1 MKKSVKF
8 NVFLIIFVSLFLI
21 QIASAVQLGVDDF
34 ECNGFNCGSG
44 WNGAW
49 SISGDCIVT
58 NLDVPRGSF
67 HMRGQQDA
75 TGTCIADRK
84 FNNSPYGFTNL
95 TFWAKTNVLESGDF
109 CRYYYDNGVDL
120 TLLLELTDPPDDDTY
135 RQYSFEVSQYGTSAD
150 AGIRMRQFGVGSD
163 NCYIDDINITGQIT
177 DNTPPLLTINSPS
190 QNQFLNA
197 NTVTFNITLN
207 ENGTARYTLNNGIT
221 NITLSTTD
229 NQNFNHTN
237 TSISDAQYTVQFYA
251 NDSAGNINNT
261 VTSTFTIDTTLPLIS
276 ITTPQN
282 ISYNTIQ
289 TQLNYSVSDIN
300 IQACWYSLNN
310 GQTNT
315 SINCGQNVSGLSSSQ
330 GSNTWQIYA
339 NDSAGNTNSSL
350 ITFSVDSIAP
360 NINFTN
366 PTEASGTIIT
376 KNSILINVTSSDTSL
391 KNITIFLYN
400 STNSLLYQNT
410 SNSSI
415 LFVNISN
422 LNDGL
427 YFFNA
432 TSYDSLGNL
441 NSTETRNVT
450 IDTLSSQISY
460 RFPTESDNVFRSR
473 NYIEIN
479 VTGLLNPLPDTLVIR
494 LYNATNNEI
503 NSSTTSTSPNY
514 VNFSGL
520 SNGIYYYNASRFSL
534 LNGDVHLETRKITLD
549 TIKPNL
555 SISKPQENSEFG
567 TNISLSLN
575 FSASDTNLQSCWY
588 HIDSSSNVTIPNCLN
603 TTFNT
608 SEGTNTLYL
617 YANDSYGNTARDTK
631 NFSIVLGP
639 PTISL
644 NSPLNNS
651 YLSTSLV
658 TILYTPTDVDLQAC
672 ELWGNF
678 NGTFTKNQTNSTL
691 TSGQQSSFNLNL
703 SDNSYNWSIFCNDTL
718 GNSAFSINR
727 TFSIDTIFPSLTLTE
742 PSGTKTSRS
751 NIPIAFFASDL
762 NIQACWYN
770 VYRGVNQ
777 EIANTTIDCSS
788 NSTTFN
794 VTVDADFTLNFY
806 VNDSAGNIKLSSPSF
821 VVTTASAPP
830 SEGGGGTSG
839 GGGGGGA
846 IASKSNITRELKI
859 EINKLE
865 NIAIKRGTST
875 TTELEITNL
884 ERIFLNNCRLEISS
898 PFIQWFINT
907 QKKGFA
913 AGEKFTFLINI
924 NIPQTAEPAE
934 YNPELTIRCDEGKK
948 LVNMILVIF
957 RNSFEVR
964 MTNYERTVDSL
975 KISYFVEEFA
985 RETHEISIN
994 YELVDFEGI
1003 TVVKGND
1010 KITINPEFKG
1020 ENALEFK
1027 IPKDVI
1033 GEYDLKMTLSDGKT
1047 SAEINKRLVLGSKS
1061 VAGLAISDSNRRTLS
1076 IFGIILVSAL
1086 LLFFISRFVYQK
1098 IKLKRLRKVNFPIEQ
1113 KHGKKVI
1120 KLDLKER

>member
-1 MKKSVKF
+1 MKKKVLLISIILAIQLSSAATIFSDNFESGSLSGWTLTKAAGANDWTASQTDPFAGSWHAQSQPQSTTEPASVIERTISTSGYSSIIVNYGRK
-8 NVFLIIFVSLFLI
+8 LIGLDVADEFQAEWFDGSSWTILEQTGGSSADDTSYVLQSFSLPSGADNNANFKI
-21 QIASAVQLGVDDF
+21 KF
-34 ECNGFNCGSG
+34 ECTA
-44 WNGAW
+44 GAV
-49 SISGDCIVT
+49 SEFCRVDNVNIEGNVIDTTPPTITV
-58 NLDVPRGSF
+58 
-67 HMRGQQDA
+67 
-75 TGTCIADRK
+75 
-84 FNNSPYGFTNL
+84 NSPQQAQFINTN
-95 TFWAKTNVLESGDF
+95 S
-109 CRYYYDNGVDL
+109 
-120 TLLLELTDPPDDDTY
+120 
-135 RQYSFEVSQYGTSAD
+135 
-150 AGIRMRQFGVGSD
+150 
-163 NCYIDDINITGQIT
+163 
-177 DNTPPLLTINSPS
+177 
-190 QNQFLNA
+190 
-197 NTVTFNITLN
+197 VTFNITLN

-237 TSISDAQYTVQFYA
+237 TSISDAQYTVQFYV

-282 ISYNTIQ
+282 ISYNTLQ
-289 TQLNYSVSDIN
+289 TQLNYSVFDIN
-300 IQACWYSLNN
+300 VQSCWYSTNN
-310 GQTNT
+310 GQTNAT
-315 SINCGQNVSGLSSSQ
+315 ITCGQNVTGLSSNQ

-350 ITFSVDSIAP
+350 ITFSLDSIAP

-376 KNSILINVTSSDTSL
+376 RNNILINVTSSDTNL

-400 STNSLLYQNT
+400 STSFLIYQNT
-410 SNSSI
+410 TNNSI
-415 LFVNISN
+415 HFVNISS

-450 IDTLSSQISY
+450 IDTTAPIANYIS
-460 RFPTESDNVFRSR
+460 PTQVSGIFTNR

-479 VTGLLNPLPDTLVIR
+479 ITASDINLNIILIR
-494 LYNATNNEI
+494 LFNSTMQINSSLSIISPSYTNFSDLSDGLYFYNATINDSAGNINNTLTRNVTI
-503 NSSTTSTSPNY
+503 DTKSPN
-514 VNFSGL
+514 
-520 SNGIYYYNASRFSL
+520 I
-534 LNGDVHLETRKITLD
+534 
-549 TIKPNL
+549 
-555 SISKPQENSEFG
+555 SISKPADNDTFG
-567 TNISLSLN
+567 INTSLQLN
-575 FSASDTNLQSCWY
+575 FSVSDTNLQSCWY
-588 HIDSSSNVTIPNCLN
+588 HIDSSNNVTIPNCLN
-603 TTFNT
+603 ITFNT
-608 SEGTNTLYL
+608 SDGSHTIYL
-617 YANDSYGNTARDTK
+617 YANDSVNNIAFSTT
-631 NFSIVLGP
+631 NFSVTLGP
-639 PTISL
+639 PIISL

-678 NGTFTKNQTNSTL
+678 NGTFTKNETNSTL

-742 PSGTKTSRS
+742 PSGTKTSRN
-751 NIPIAFFASDL
+751 NIPIAFSASDL

-770 VYRGVNQ
+770 VYRGSNQ

-884 ERIFLNNCRLEISS
+884 ERIFLNNCRLEISP

-994 YELVDFEGI
+994 YELIDFEGI

-1033 GEYDLKMTLSDGKT
+1033 GEYDLKMTLTDGKT